1 MNIAKQWIRMTGA
14 VCVHRGTY
22 TFFVP
27 QASAEKELFRLL
39 TGIDQNMMSGKK
51 LKDSRTTTAVLLT
64 GFPESG
70 SPPLFIKR
78 TNNKDLQFTLRYL
91 FRPARAF
98 RAAYAAEQFRR
109 LGIPTP
115 AVLVAGE
122 SRSGL
127 ILNGGYLVTEA
138 VSNAGEI
145 AALVASSP
153 EPLAEIRRFFASAGG
168 MMQRLHENF
177 LIHGDLKI
185 QNFYLADGTY
195 GIWDLDGV
203 RRHSPLVM
211 KRKITQE
218 LALLVAST
226 RIALE
231 QNPVT
236 ENLTNLTDL
245 TDYLAGLLL
254 ENYKTK
260 IRRTAVSAAAIIR
273 YNRMMLRYFG
283 NSGTQ
288 KDGQKQ

>member
-1 MNIAKQWIRMTGA
+1 MNIAKQWIRMTEA
-14 VCVHRGTY
+14 VCVQHGTY
-22 TFFVP
+22 KFFVP
-27 QASAEKELFRLL
+27 QAAADQDLFRLL

-64 GFPESG
+64 GSR
-70 SPPLFIKR
+70 PLFIKR

-91 FRPARAF
+91 FRSARAF
-98 RAAYAAEQFRR
+98 RAAYAAELFRR
-109 LGIPTP
+109 LDIPTP
-115 AVLVAGE
+115 AVFAAGE

-127 ILNGGYLVTEA
+127 ILNCGYLVTEA

-145 AALVASSP
+145 ADLVASSP
-153 EPLAEIRRFFASAGG
+153 EPLAEIRRFFAAAGE
-168 MMQRLHENF
+168 MMQRLHEKH

-185 QNFYLADGTY
+185 HNFYLSGATY

-203 RRHSPLVM
+203 RSRSPLVM

-245 TDYLAGLLL
+245 TDYLTGLLL
-254 ENYKTK
+254 ENYETK
-260 IRRTAVSAAAIIR
+260 ISRTAVAAAAIAR
-273 YNRMMLRYFG
+273 YNRMMFRYFG
-283 NSGTQ
+283 KSDTQ
-288 KDGQKQ
+288 KGGQEQ